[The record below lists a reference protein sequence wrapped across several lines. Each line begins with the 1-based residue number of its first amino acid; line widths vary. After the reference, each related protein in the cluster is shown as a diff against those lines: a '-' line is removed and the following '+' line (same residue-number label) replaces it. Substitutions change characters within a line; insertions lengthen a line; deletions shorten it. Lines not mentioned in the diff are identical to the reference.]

1 MLPCG
6 VRTFLSPSR
15 NLTSDRLRAV
25 PRVGPYPSPHSGSRC
40 SVNVSPATLQESAT
54 NFTLRPA
61 RRVAPLTHEPAFPTP
76 PVAILCP
83 PGCFGSGRRRPRGRL
98 GSLCY
103 SREGRQTR
111 HGSLEPLDQGHSEQI
126 VMTPVQWSAA
136 ATPTVLSNPPNLR
149 LPEVVPIAIL
159 ATASSN
165 RS

>member
-1 MLPCG
+1 
-6 VRTFLSPSR
+6 
-15 NLTSDRLRAV
+15 
-25 PRVGPYPSPHSGSRC
+25 VGPYPSRHSGSRC
-40 SVNVSPATLQESAT
+40 SVDVSVRTPGGPQESAT

-61 RRVAPLTHEPAFPTP
+61 RRASPRPHEIAFPTP
-76 PVAILCP
+76 PVVFLCP

-126 VMTPVQWSAA
+126 VMTSVLWSAA
-136 ATPTVLSNPPNLR
+136 ATPAILSNSPNLR
-149 LPEVVPIAIL
+149 LPAVVPIAIL